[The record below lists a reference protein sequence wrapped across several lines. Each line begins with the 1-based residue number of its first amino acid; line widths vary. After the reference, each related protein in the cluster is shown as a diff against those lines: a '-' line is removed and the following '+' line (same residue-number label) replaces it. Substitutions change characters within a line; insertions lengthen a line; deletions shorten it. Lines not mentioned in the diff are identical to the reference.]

1 VVSRECEAGAANK
14 PQLRGSVEQ
23 NSIPEAE
30 TKVPKVGT
38 DAIAWPAAPSPV
50 RANNTIWPDPA
61 TSNHTD
67 TLSAPDVSSKM
78 TQKLNADAF
87 DGHRRRQNN
96 CPPLVYLSNKSF
108 DQNSCMQHQPAVLK
122 VRMGQTGR
130 ALLWRNFKVTYP
142 FGYSSHFYSDC

>member
-1 VVSRECEAGAANK
+1 
-14 PQLRGSVEQ
+14 
-23 NSIPEAE
+23 
-30 TKVPKVGT
+30 
-38 DAIAWPAAPSPV
+38 
-50 RANNTIWPDPA
+50 
-61 TSNHTD
+61 
-67 TLSAPDVSSKM
+67 M

-87 DGHRRRQNN
+87 DGNRRRQNN

-130 ALLWRNFKVTYP
+130 ALLWRNFKVRYP